1 MMTGEGLVNGP
12 QRLAVAWLMRFPPRL
27 RREGRRLGL
36 MVLGHFII
44 FALALG
50 NDEIIAACVSGGLLE
65 ERHAGTVELIVGVA
79 LFVGWSVLTIA
90 IMRMVDRARTEA
102 LAEMRREE

>member
-1 MMTGEGLVNGP
+1 MMSGQGVISGP

-65 ERHAGTVELIVGVA
+65 ERYAGTIELIVGVV
-79 LFVGWSVLTIA
+79 LFVGWSVLTVA
-90 IMRMVDRARTEA
+90 IMRMVDRARSEA
-102 LAEMRREE
+102 LAEVRDKA